1 MESMIKNYSQL
12 KIYMLPCIIFYF
24 MSLAS
29 MAQDVAVF
37 NLPLVVQDTSIQD
50 ATPTVDET
58 NLKYSKNLLNQN
70 FDFELNPIS
79 QGKFSLNMLHDTKAM
94 VSIKVYDIIGN
105 LLYEE
110 NVKIRGSFKKE
121 FDLSFLK
128 TKFFIVEVGNK
139 DFNKTKSIVV
149 S

>member
-1 MESMIKNYSQL
+1 
-12 KIYMLPCIIFYF
+12 
-24 MSLAS
+24 

-37 NLPLVVQDTSIQD
+37 NLPLVLQDTSIQEGV
-50 ATPTVDET
+50 VDET
-58 NLKYSKNLLNQN
+58 NLKYSKNLLNQD
-70 FDFELNPIS
+70 FDFELNPLA

-110 NVKIRGSFKKE
+110 NVKIRGSFEKE

>member
-1 MESMIKNYSQL
+1 
-12 KIYMLPCIIFYF
+12 MLLGIIFYF
-24 MSLAS
+24 MSLSS

-37 NLPLVVQDTSIQD
+37 QLPLVVQDTSIQESNR
-50 ATPTVDET
+50 TINET

-70 FDFELNPIS
+70 FDFELNPVA

-121 FDLSFLK
+121 FDLSSLK

>member
-1 MESMIKNYSQL
+1 
-12 KIYMLPCIIFYF
+12 MLLGIVIYF
-24 MSLAS
+24 MSPQLK
-29 MAQDVAVF
+29 AQDVAVYK
-37 NLPLVVQDTSIQD
+37 LPLVLQDTSIQD
-50 ATPTVDET
+50 RAVDET
-58 NLKYSKNLLNQN
+58 NLKYSKNLLNQD
-70 FDFELNPIS
+70 FDFELNPLA
-79 QGKFSLNMLHDTKAM
+79 QGKFSLNMLQDTKAM

-105 LLYEE
+105 LVYEE
-110 NVKIRGSFKKE
+110 NVKIRGSFQKE

>member
-1 MESMIKNYSQL
+1 
-12 KIYMLPCIIFYF
+12 MLLGIIFYF
-24 MSLAS
+24 MSLS
-29 MAQDVAVF
+29 SRAQDVAIF
-37 NLPLVVQDTSIQD
+37 QLPLVVQDTSIQE
-50 ATPTVDET
+50 ANRTINET

-70 FDFELNPIS
+70 FDFELSPVA

-121 FDLSFLK
+121 FDLSSLK

>member
-1 MESMIKNYSQL
+1 MKKYNTRLDTGLITGL
-12 KIYMLPCIIFYF
+12 LLFF
-24 MSLAS
+24 LGAHTSL
-29 MAQDVAVF
+29 AQDVAVYPF
-37 NLPLVVQDTSIQD
+37 LRSAQDTSIQQT
-50 ATPTVDET
+50 TPKLSET
-58 NLKYSKNLLNQN
+58 RLRYSKNPLNQD
-70 FDFELNPIS
+70 FDFELNAVS
-79 QGKFSLNMLHDTKAM
+79 QGKFSLNVLQDTKAM

-110 NVKIRGSFKKE
+110 NVRIRGSFKKE

-128 TKFFIVEVGNK
+128 TKFFIVEVGNE

>member
-1 MESMIKNYSQL
+1 
-12 KIYMLPCIIFYF
+12 MLSGITFYVL
-24 MSLAS
+24 SCPL
-29 MAQDVAVF
+29 MAQDMAIYK
-37 NLPLVVQDTSIQD
+37 LPPVLQDTAIHD
-50 ATPTVDET
+50 NTANIDET

-70 FDFELNPIS
+70 FDFELNPVA
-79 QGKFSLNMLHDTKAM
+79 QGTFSLNMLHDTKAM

-110 NVKIRGSFKKE
+110 NVRVRGSFKKE

>member
-1 MESMIKNYSQL
+1 MGSQL
-12 KIYMLPCIIFYF
+12 K
-24 MSLAS
+24 
-29 MAQDVAVF
+29 AQDVAVYQ
-37 NLPLVVQDTSIQD
+37 LPLVLQDTSIQERV
-50 ATPTVDET
+50 VDET
-58 NLKYSKNLLNQN
+58 NLKYSKNLLNQD
-70 FDFELNPIS
+70 FDFELNPLA
-79 QGKFSLNMLHDTKAM
+79 QGKFSLNMLQDTKAM

-105 LLYEE
+105 LVYEE

>member
-1 MESMIKNYSQL
+1 MKKNYSYL
-12 KIYMLPCIIFYF
+12 KIYLLLGSIFYF
-24 MSLAS
+24 MGPSS
-29 MAQDVAVF
+29 MAQDMAVF
-37 NLPLVVQDTSIQD
+37 QLPLAVQDTSIQNG
-50 ATPTVDET
+50 ASIIDET
-58 NLKYSKNLLNQN
+58 NLKYSKNLLNEN
-70 FDFELNPIS
+70 FDFELNPVA
-79 QGKFSLNMLHDTKAM
+79 QGKFTINMLHDTKAM

-110 NVKIRGSFKKE
+110 NVKIRGSFQKE

-128 TKFFIVEVGNK
+128 NKFFIVEVGNK